1 MPIEAL
7 CPGGHKILC
16 PDDRAGRT
24 AKCPRC
30 GAAFRIPGA
39 PVSANIAPGGDGG
52 SGTMLVAAPA
62 DSSAVNPLPAN
73 GQATSQPSNG
83 PGSGDAIGATTTAS
97 GAAPPPIGSTGDEL
111 IVFLCPNGHK
121 LNGPARLAGKT
132 GQCPHCGARFEIPFP
147 EEVER
152 SDEYDGLAD
161 TVTEDPLKDYSIEQ
175 RAKAR
180 DDDEDMPLEVAHLFD
195 AVRAD
200 TESNVVSRIAARS
213 GKGPPGAGKGTPA
226 QSSPPASSSRQ
237 VGRNSSSELH
247 PLARLVARLWEEREH
262 GGIIE
267 LHLSGGAILVPEW
280 FEANLSGGIHGL
292 FAAQA
297 ADGTVTMTVV
307 PWDEVTRVVVRGV
320 VGLPDGMFE

>member
-1 MPIEAL
+1 MMV
-7 CPGGHKILC
+7 
-16 PDDRAGRT
+16 
-24 AKCPRC
+24 
-30 GAAFRIPGA
+30 AAA
-39 PVSANIAPGGDGG
+39 GDGND
-52 SGTMLVAAPA
+52 A
-62 DSSAVNPLPAN
+62 NPQPAN
-73 GQATSQPSNG
+73 GQAALPPSNG
-83 PGSGDAIGATTTAS
+83 PGGSGTISTTSSAAGAI
-97 GAAPPPIGSTGDEL
+97 PQPIASTGDEL

-161 TVTEDPLKDYSIEQ
+161 TVTEDPLKDNTIEQ
-175 RAKAR
+175 RAPPKQ
-180 DDDEDMPLEVAHLFD
+180 DDEDMPLEVAHLFE

-200 TESNVVSRIAARS
+200 TESSVVSRIVGRS
-213 GKGPPGAGKGTPA
+213 GKGSASSGKGTPG
-226 QSSPPASSSRQ
+226 QPVPRASSAAQLNRGDSC
-237 VGRNSSSELH
+237 GMH
-247 PLARLVARLWEEREH
+247 PLASLVARLWEEREH

-280 FEANLSGGIHGL
+280 FEAKLSGGTHGL

-307 PWDEVTRVVVRGV
+307 PWDEVTRVVVRSV

>member
-1 MPIEAL
+1 MMVTA
-7 CPGGHKILC
+7 
-16 PDDRAGRT
+16 AGDL
-24 AKCPRC
+24 
-30 GAAFRIPGA
+30 
-39 PVSANIAPGGDGG
+39 SD
-52 SGTMLVAAPA
+52 
-62 DSSAVNPLPAN
+62 VNPLPAN
-73 GQATSQPSNG
+73 GQAANPPPNG
-83 PGSGDAIGATTTAS
+83 PGGMAITT
-97 GAAPPPIGSTGDEL
+97 TGDEL

-161 TVTEDPLKDYSIEQ
+161 TVTEDPLKDYTIDQ
-175 RAKAR
+175 RASAKQ
-180 DDDEDMPLEVAHLFD
+180 DDEDMPLEVAHLFE

-200 TESNVVSRIAARS
+200 TESSVVSRISARS
-213 GKGPPGAGKGTPA
+213 MKAPAKGTPA
-226 QSSPPASSSRQ
+226 QPSPSAKTPSPAKVSWI
-237 VGRNSSSELH
+237 NSDELH
-247 PLARLVARLWEEREH
+247 PLASLVARLWEEREH

-267 LHLSGGAILVPEW
+267 LHLSGGTILVPEW
-280 FEANLSGGIHGL
+280 FEAKLSGGTHGL